1 MLARFRRVL
10 VALLQCG
17 AVAGND
23 VARSRFVLG
32 RVAVS
37 SGPALRPKIASAKAQ
52 GAGRSHSA
60 VKPCNAGWRDFGL
73 QPFGPGAI
81 LPQYGVAARSWCML
95 HDAYCALSCDKMA
108 AGAASGQTS
117 TRASPTYATYTTQGL
132 GQPRRETTRLLRW
145 MNSGS
150 PP

>member
-60 VKPCNAGWRDFGL
+60 VKPCNAGWRDFGPQPEGTAAIFRNPAL
-73 QPFGPGAI
+73 QLACVARLHYAPCV
-81 LPQYGVAARSWCML
+81 LLLRKNSRRRGVA
-95 HDAYCALSCDKMA
+95 
-108 AGAASGQTS
+108 
-117 TRASPTYATYTTQGL
+117 
-132 GQPRRETTRLLRW
+132 
-145 MNSGS
+145 
-150 PP
+150 